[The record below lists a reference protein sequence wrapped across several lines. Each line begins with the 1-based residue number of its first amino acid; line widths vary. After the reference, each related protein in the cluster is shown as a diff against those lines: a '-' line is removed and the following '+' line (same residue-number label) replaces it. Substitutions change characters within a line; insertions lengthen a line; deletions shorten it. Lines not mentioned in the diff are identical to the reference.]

1 MQTSISSIPINQQ
14 SSSMSMDDDPD
25 VDSVIQEMNNMSSS
39 QKEPDQ
45 QAIMQQRQMQ
55 QQQQQLQQM
64 QQQQQL
70 QQMQQQLQNQNKV
83 NNFQLPGQPLG
94 SSLLKNNLIDKV
106 LIQRALAS
114 AFVAF
119 VVFYPADLNFLYE
132 KYTYLNYLS
141 PYERIVRAL
150 LLALFLYILFL
161 KLNI

>member
-55 QQQQQLQQM
+55 